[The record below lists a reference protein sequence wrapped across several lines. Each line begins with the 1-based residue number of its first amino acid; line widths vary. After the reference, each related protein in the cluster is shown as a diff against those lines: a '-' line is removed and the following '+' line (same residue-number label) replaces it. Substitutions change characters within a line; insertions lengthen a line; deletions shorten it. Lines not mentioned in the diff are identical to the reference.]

1 MQQWSCSR
9 GERRPC
15 FPSLAV
21 FAGNGTR
28 VIQTSVRSP
37 QANSHAER
45 FLGTLR
51 RECLNHVL
59 ILNERHLCKLLAQY
73 VEHHSGHRPHQS
85 LQQEPPLRQPGRV
98 DVTVPI
104 EASPGRRRLDQGIPQ
119 SSLTRA
125 KSQASA

>member
-1 MQQWSCSR
+1 
-9 GERRPC
+9 
-15 FPSLAV
+15 
-21 FAGNGTR
+21 
-28 VIQTSVRSP
+28 
-37 QANSHAER
+37 
-45 FLGTLR
+45 
-51 RECLNHVL
+51 VL

-73 VEHHSGHRPHQS
+73 VEHHNGHRPYQS